1 MDRIYRRLTILFFIL
16 LPLLTLAAEVKTV
29 RIWPEPAKIRIVLDL
44 TAPIEFRSFTLE
56 NPDRLVVD
64 MSADKFSAD
73 LNALQWPTP
82 ITTMRYAQYDPSTMR
97 LVFDLKNKIKPKIFT
112 LAASG
117 PYGDRLVIDLY
128 KTMTPAPPPQQELI
142 LAAAPAPAATSAP
155 PPLVTPSAPRIPE
168 RPIASKFVVAIDAG
182 HGGEDPG
189 AIGPRGTHEK
199 KIVLSIAKKLAD
211 LVRAEPGMEP
221 VMIRT
226 GDYYVGLR
234 QRIAIAREH
243 QADLFVSIHADAFR
257 SPQANGASVY
267 TLSQSGASSEAARWL
282 AEQENRSDLIGG
294 VSLDDKDDVL
304 ASVLLDLSQT
314 ASTQASLTMGSAVL
328 KHLGGV
334 TRLHTKR
341 VQNAGFAVLKSPDIP
356 SILVETGFISNP
368 DNEKNLRQDAY
379 QEKIARAVFTG
390 IKEYMRT
397 SNQYNDLPTLHM
409 AAAPNAHTIQRGET
423 LSGIAQRYNVSVNG
437 LRLANK
443 LSNDTVRI
451 GQVLQIPTS

>member
-1 MDRIYRRLTILFFIL
+1 LTIIKKLVVMLLMLFPFL
-16 LPLLTLAAEVKTV
+16 SEAAEVKTV

-44 TAPIEFRSFTLE
+44 SGPIEFRSFMLE

-73 LNALQWPTP
+73 LNTLQWPTP
-82 ITTMRYAQYDPSTMR
+82 VATMRYAQYDASTMR

-128 KTMTPAPPPQQELI
+128 KTLVPEPAQKSQPV
-142 LAAAPAPAATSAP
+142 LAAAPSSPAAQVVAT
-155 PPLVTPSAPRIPE
+155 TTPRIPE
-168 RPIASKFVVAIDAG
+168 RPAKKAFIVAIDAG

-189 AIGPRGTHEK
+189 AIGPRGTQEK
-199 KIVLSIAKKLAD
+199 KIVLSIAQKLAE
-211 LVRAEPGMEP
+211 LVEDEPGMEP

-234 QRIAIAREH
+234 QRIAIARER
-243 QADLFVSIHADAFR
+243 QADLFVSIHADAFH

-294 VSLDDKDDVL
+294 VSLDDKDDML

-314 ASTQASLTMGSAVL
+314 ASTQASLTMGSTVL
-328 KHLGGV
+328 KQLGGI
-334 TRLHTKR
+334 TRLHAKR

-368 DNEKNLRQDAY
+368 ENEKSLRQGTY
-379 QEKIARAVFTG
+379 QEKIARAIFNG
-390 IKEYMRT
+390 IKEYMRS
-397 SNQYNDLPTLHM
+397 SNQYNDLPPIQM
-409 AAAPNAHTIQRGET
+409 ASAANAHTIQRGET
-423 LSGIAQRYNVSVNG
+423 LSEIAERYKVSVST
-437 LRLANK
+437 LRNTNK
-443 LSNDTVRI
+443 LSSDQVRI